1 MADFKMALE
10 ETDYASY
17 VMNEANPMEVSVLR
31 TRLKEKLKDEI
42 DYVVAQSV
50 SPLSD
55 FLQKM
60 LHSY

>member
-1 MADFKMALE
+1 MADFKMVLE

-42 DYVVAQSV
+42 DFVVA
-50 SPLSD
+50 
-55 FLQKM
+55 
-60 LHSY
+60 